1 MIYLMLYLVFA
12 KIAIFAFGGGYANL
26 PIIQSELLSR
36 GWCTVE
42 QFADIVAIAQMT
54 PGPVVINTATY
65 VGKTLAG
72 IPGGIIATLGFITP
86 AIIITVAIYFLAEQ
100 LSSVS
105 FIRHGIRGIRAGV
118 AGIILCAVI
127 FFIENSLLN
136 HGLHLNRLIYDFA
149 GTVQGW
155 GSLRLVIPEI
165 IILLINIFFVKKTH
179 LTIYFCVII
188 SVIIGTPLM
197 YYWRSIF
204 G

>member
-12 KIAIFAFGGGYANL
+12 KIAFFAFGGGYANL

-72 IPGGIIATLGFITP
+72 TLGGIIATLGFITP
-86 AIIITVAIYFLAEQ
+86 AVLITVAIYLLAGKC
-100 LSSVS
+100 STVS

-118 AGIILCAVI
+118 AGLIICAVI
-127 FFIENSLLN
+127 FFIENSVLSQ
-136 HGLHLNRLIYDFA
+136 GLHLNRLIYDFA
-149 GTVQGW
+149 STIQGW
-155 GSLRLVIPEI
+155 KSLRPVIPAI
-165 IILLINIFFVKKTH
+165 FIVFINIIFVKKTK
-179 LTIYFCVII
+179 LTIYLCIII

>member
-12 KIAIFAFGGGYANL
+12 KIAFFAFGGGYANF
-26 PIIQSELLSR
+26 PIIQSELLAR
-36 GWCTVE
+36 GWCTPA

-72 IPGGIIATLGFITP
+72 IPGGIVATLGFITP
-86 AIIITVAIYFLAEQ
+86 ALLITVAICYLARKY
-100 LSSVS
+100 SSVS
-105 FIRHGIRGIRAGV
+105 FIKNGIRGIRAGT
-118 AGIILCAVI
+118 AGLILCAVI
-127 FFIENSLLN
+127 FFFENSILN
-136 HGLHLNRLIYDFA
+136 QGLQLNRLIYDFS
-149 GTVQGW
+149 GTVEGW
-155 GSLRLVIPEI
+155 KSLRLVIPAI
-165 IILLINIFFVKKTH
+165 FILVLNVIFVKKTH
-179 LTIYFCVII
+179 FTIYLSIII

>member
-12 KIAIFAFGGGYANL
+12 KIAFFAFGGGYANL

-36 GWCTVE
+36 GWCTIE

-72 IPGGIIATLGFITP
+72 VPGGIVATLGFITP
-86 AIIITVAIYFLAEQ
+86 AVVITVAICL
-100 LSSVS
+100 LSRRFAAVPL
-105 FIRHGIRGIRAGV
+105 IRHGIRGIRAGV
-118 AGIILCAVI
+118 AGLVLCAII
-127 FFIENSLLN
+127 FFLENSVLSQT
-136 HGLHLNRLIYDFA
+136 LHLNRLLYDFK

-155 GSLRLVIPEI
+155 RSIHLVVPA
-165 IILLINIFFVKKTH
+165 LVVLVMNIFFVKKTH
-179 LTIYFCVII
+179 LSIYICIII

-197 YYWRSIF
+197 YAFSLL
-204 G
+204 

>member
-12 KIAIFAFGGGYANL
+12 KIAFFAFGGGYANL

-72 IPGGIIATLGFITP
+72 TLGGIVATLGFITP
-86 AIIITVAIYFLAEQ
+86 AVLITVAICLFAEKC
-100 LSSVS
+100 SSVP
-105 FIRHGIRGIRAGV
+105 FISHGIRGIRAGV
-118 AGIILCAVI
+118 AGLIICAVI
-127 FFIENSLLN
+127 FFIENSILN
-136 HGLHLNRLIYDFA
+136 QRLHLNRLIYDFKA
-149 GTVQGW
+149 TVQGW
-155 GSLRLVIPEI
+155 GSLRLVIPAV
-165 IILLINIFFVKKTH
+165 IILILNIFFVKKTH
-179 LTIYFCVII
+179 LTIYLCVII

-197 YYWRSIF
+197 YYWRFLF